1 MAKLDYGKI
10 REHLSGLCM
19 LPGAKEIAESLV
31 PSADLHTVRQTL
43 RETDEG
49 RILLRLNPLFSVRG
63 AREIRPYLERCERGG
78 ILNPAEL
85 LEIRDTLKAA
95 RQIRQTILESK
106 TAEKESY
113 QELFSLRQII
123 ERIIPQKEIEDGVSR
138 CIAEDGNI
146 QDRASDELA
155 RLRRALKTGQQRIKD
170 GIEGILRNPNYQKM
184 LQDSVVTLRG
194 DRYVVPVKLEYSSAF
209 PGIVHDQSASGATVF
224 VEPLAVVRLG
234 NELREVMLKED
245 REMQRILQQLA
256 LAIAVKVPE
265 LFILYEA
272 LARLDF
278 ILGKARL
285 SEKMEGGSPHL
296 ADQPIVKLVR
306 ARHPLL
312 NGPVVP
318 ISVELG
324 KEYRFII
331 ITGPNTGGKTVTL
344 KTVGL
349 MVVMAQSG
357 LHIPVEGD
365 SGIGIFKRVFVDIGD
380 EQSVEQSLSTFSG
393 HMKNIVEIMEEA
405 DRDSLVLFDELGA
418 GTDPAEGAAL
428 AMALLKELLTRR
440 SCGIATTHYGALKTF
455 AYETP
460 GVENASVEFDSE
472 TLKPT
477 YRLLIGVPG
486 RSNALAIAQ
495 RLGLDQKILAE
506 ARAGLSERQSKE
518 SDLLE
523 NLEESQRA
531 IEITKV
537 KVEDEYRQ
545 ARQRSEEIK
554 NRNLELDEKVEEI
567 IRKAKEE
574 AVEIVRRA
582 RTEAG
587 IVIKEIKEAQKLERR
602 AQDTAMAKARQGL
615 KQLSENTY
623 GTKAGKNH
631 QGIRPEQLEIGQAVY
646 LPNLGQ
652 KGQVLQK
659 PDNNNEVLIL
669 AGILKINVPV
679 SELRIIDET
688 RKTEHFANTIK
699 GSFGL
704 SKAAALRSEID
715 LRGKLVEEA
724 EELLDKYLDDAVI
737 TGINQVSVIHGK
749 GTGALR
755 AGIHLFLK
763 KHPHVK
769 AYRLGEYG
777 EGDTGVTI
785 VDLK

>member
-1 MAKLDYGKI
+1 
-10 REHLSGLCM
+10 M